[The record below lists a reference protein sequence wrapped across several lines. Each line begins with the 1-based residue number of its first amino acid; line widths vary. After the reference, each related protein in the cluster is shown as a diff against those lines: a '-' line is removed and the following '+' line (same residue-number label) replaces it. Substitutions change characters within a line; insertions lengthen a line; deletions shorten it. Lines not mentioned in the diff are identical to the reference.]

1 MVADVVVAVVVPDDD
16 DDDGGG
22 DNDDDEVSVREWCCA
37 WCDIPV
43 VTDDEDVE
51 LADTAS
57 VDAGIETAVVAFV
70 VVVVDTA
77 AAVVVDVGNM
87 EMIRREL
94 GDRTDNVLDVP
105 VASMVKKRRTCTKCW
120 CSENADGRNYE
131 KVAFMEKTDI

>member
-1 MVADVVVAVVVPDDD
+1 
-16 DDDGGG
+16 
-22 DNDDDEVSVREWCCA
+22 
-37 WCDIPV
+37 

-70 VVVVDTA
+70 VVDTA
-77 AAVVVDVGNM
+77 AAAAVDVGNM

-105 VASMVKKRRTCTKCW
+105 VASMVKKRRTCTKKC
-120 CSENADGRNYE
+120 
-131 KVAFMEKTDI
+131 